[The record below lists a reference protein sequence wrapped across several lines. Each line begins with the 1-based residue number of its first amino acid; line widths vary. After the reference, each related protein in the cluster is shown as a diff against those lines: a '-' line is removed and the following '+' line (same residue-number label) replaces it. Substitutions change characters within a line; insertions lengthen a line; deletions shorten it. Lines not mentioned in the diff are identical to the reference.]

1 MKPILFTIDSVSIPS
16 YSFLVAI
23 AFFFALFIAIQRAK
37 IYYISPY
44 IILDMGIYL
53 LISGF
58 IGARIFYIL
67 QHINYYKSINE
78 ILQVGTGG
86 FTFYGGFIL
95 AGLVFIIYIY
105 SNKLQADKV
114 ADIIAPPLALAIGI
128 SRIGCFLAGCCFGKP
143 TSLPFGVSFP
153 INSLPW
159 TEFGSQRLHPTQI
172 YSAVSLITIFFIL
185 LYLEKYVVFSGQL
198 FMSFILL
205 YSIQRFCID
214 FLRYYPQEQFFGYLT
229 ESQFVSIMLA
239 IPTLALI
246 FIFKNKLF
254 SYCKI

>member
-23 AFFFALFIAIQRAK
+23 AFFIALFIAIQRAK
-37 IYYISPY
+37 IYYISTY
-44 IILDMGIYL
+44 IILDMSIYL

-78 ILQVGTGG
+78 IFTGG

-105 SNKLQADKV
+105 SNKLQAGKF

-159 TEFGSQRLHPTQI
+159 IEFGSQRLHPTQI

-254 SYCKI
+254 ACSS